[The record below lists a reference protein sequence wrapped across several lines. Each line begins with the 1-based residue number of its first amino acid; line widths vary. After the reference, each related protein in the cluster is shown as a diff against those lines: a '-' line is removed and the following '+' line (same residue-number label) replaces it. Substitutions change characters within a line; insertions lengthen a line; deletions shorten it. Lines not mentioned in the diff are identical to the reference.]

1 MWSREIQFAECTI
14 RSGGEGRPENVSADA
29 GQSGAQRRCA
39 IAGDVVRRGHDRG
52 FTGAVQVE
60 HVRTCVPQRGHQGVG
75 KRLPTSAG
83 ADSPHRLWILMHDF
97 RPQRRGGLHDGG
109 TYSVQ
114 QRAGCVNVNRE
125 IGGCH
130 VHRCPG
136 EEGKQVFH
144 NGDVKAE
151 CGGSQVGVIRR
162 ELEGV
167 LHGSQH
173 SIQAGTGNHNALRG
187 ACGPRGEYQVGGM
200 RLRPV
205 RCLGC
210 IDRAG
215 EGCGHVGIVNDQRGI
230 GRVQD
235 HAGTLRRV
243 VRVNRH
249 KRCSRPQRRKQ
260 GDRNTDSARQPQRHH
275 ITGACPLCGDV
286 LSQGGRRR
294 VELGVR
300 EGGGPI
306 LHGHGIRSGCRMRRH
321 STHHIL
327 RSGGY
332 LRQV

>member
-1 MWSREIQFAECTI
+1 MWSREIQFAECAI

-29 GQSGAQRRCA
+29 GQSSAQRRCA
-39 IAGDVVRRGHDRG
+39 IAGDVVRCGHDGG

-60 HVRTCVPQRGHQGVG
+60 HVRTGGPQRGHQGVG
-75 KRLPTSAG
+75 KCLPTSAG
-83 ADSPHRLWILMHDF
+83 ADSPHRLRIVVHDF

-114 QRAGCVNVNRE
+114 QRAGCVNVNGK

-130 VHRCPG
+130 VHRCPS

-144 NGDVKAE
+144 NGDVKAK

-162 ELEGV
+162 ELESV

-173 SIQAGTGNHNALRG
+173 SIQAGTRNHNALRG
-187 ACGPRGEYQVGGM
+187 ACGPGGEYQVGGM

-210 IDRAG
+210 IDRVG

-249 KRCSRPQRRKQ
+249 KRRFRPQRRKQ
-260 GDRNTDSARQPQRHH
+260 GDRNTDAAR
-275 ITGACPLCGDV
+275 
-286 LSQGGRRR
+286 
-294 VELGVR
+294 
-300 EGGGPI
+300 
-306 LHGHGIRSGCRMRRH
+306 
-321 STHHIL
+321 
-327 RSGGY
+327 
-332 LRQV
+332 